1 MTGNRSS
8 NRLINSLSD
17 HDYDLIST
25 GLEEVDLPQGF
36 HLATAGQ
43 SFNHVYF
50 PCNGIASVIA
60 VSPKGRRAEAG
71 MVGREGFT
79 PIGGLVR
86 PSEGPFDIVI
96 QVAGHGLRLKLTA
109 LHGPV
114 NSSPALRD
122 LLLRYLVA
130 FNHQVAFTA
139 LSNASHTIDVRLARW
154 ILMSQDR
161 MQSSQIALTHDYL
174 SLMLAVRRPS
184 VTIALHMLEGQ
195 RLIRSE
201 RALVVVRDRSGLED
215 YAGDAYGAPEREYR
229 RLMDIDQ
236 VKTMPRV
243 GAVAPLI

>member
-1 MTGNRSS
+1 MTANRSS
-8 NRLINSLSD
+8 NRLLNGLSD
-17 HDYDLIST
+17 QDYDLIST

-50 PCNGIASVIA
+50 PCKGIA
-60 VSPKGRRAEAG
+60 VSPRGRRAEAG

-79 PIGGLVR
+79 PIGGLVKA
-86 PSEGPFDIVI
+86 SEGPFDIVI

-114 NSSPALRD
+114 NSSPAMRD

-139 LSNASHTIDVRLARW
+139 LSNATHTIDVRLARW

-174 SLMLAVRRPS
+174 SLMLAV
-184 VTIALHMLEGQ
+184 EGPRS
-195 RLIRSE
+195 RLRCTCWRGNVLFDQSSLWLWCAIE
-201 RALVVVRDRSGLED
+201 AGL
-215 YAGDAYGAPEREYR
+215 
-229 RLMDIDQ
+229 
-236 VKTMPRV
+236 KTMQGTHMALPSEST
-243 GAVAPLI
+243 GD

>member
-1 MTGNRSS
+1 VTANRSS
-8 NRLINSLSD
+8 NRLLNGLSD
-17 HDYDLIST
+17 QDYDLIST
-25 GLEEVDLPQGF
+25 GLEEVDLPHGF

-60 VSPKGRRAEAG
+60 VSPRGRRAEAG

-79 PIGGLVR
+79 PIGGLVKA
-86 PSEGPFDIVI
+86 SEGPFDIVI
-96 QVAGHGLRLKLTA
+96 QVAGHGVRLKLTA

-114 NSSPALRD
+114 NSSPAMRD

-139 LSNASHTIDVRLARW
+139 LSNAAHTIDVRLARW

-174 SLMLAVRRPS
+174 SLMLAVEGPRSRLRCTCWRGNVLFDQS
-184 VTIALHMLEGQ
+184 ALWLWCGIEAV
-195 RLIRSE
+195 L
-201 RALVVVRDRSGLED
+201 
-215 YAGDAYGAPEREYR
+215 
-229 RLMDIDQ
+229 
-236 VKTMPRV
+236 KTMPGTHMALPSESTIV
-243 GAVAPLI
+243 

>member
-96 QVAGHGLRLKLTA
+96 QVAGHGLRLKLPA
-109 LHGPV
+109 LHGLV
-114 NSSPALRD
+114 DSSPALRD
-122 LLLRYLVA
+122 LCFVISWRSTIKLLLPH
-130 FNHQVAFTA
+130 FPMH
-139 LSNASHTIDVRLARW
+139 
-154 ILMSQDR
+154 
-161 MQSSQIALTHDYL
+161 
-174 SLMLAVRRPS
+174 P
-184 VTIALHMLEGQ
+184 
-195 RLIRSE
+195 IRSMFGW
-201 RALVVVRDRSGLED
+201 RDG
-215 YAGDAYGAPEREYR
+215 Y
-229 RLMDIDQ
+229 
-236 VKTMPRV
+236 
-243 GAVAPLI
+243 